1 MHKLALSL
9 SLLTAASV
17 AAAHAQQPAPPAD
30 HWLTMDS
37 LVQQLALTPEQ
48 QKTTAGPH
56 EKINAVMKE
65 AAEKRAAMRQGMG
78 GGPPSPEA
86 REQFMAMREQF
97 TAMQQT
103 INEQYAAIRKL
114 LAEPQQAKLDVLP
127 KPSVAMQRGRRP
139 PRD

>member
-9 SLLTAASV
+9 ALLTAASV

-48 QKTTAGPH
+48 QKTVAGPY

-65 AAEKRAAMRQGMG
+65 AAERRAAIRQGMG

-97 TAMQQT
+97 TATQQT
-103 INEQYAAIRKL
+103 IDEQYAAIQKL
-114 LAEPQQAKLDVLP
+114 LTEQQRATFDALP
-127 KPSVAMQRGRRP
+127 NPSVAMRRGRRP
-139 PRD
+139 PRG

>member
-9 SLLTAASV
+9 ALLTATSV
-17 AAAHAQQPAPPAD
+17 AAAHAQQPTPPTGN
-30 HWLTMDS
+30 WLAMDS
-37 LVQQLALTPEQ
+37 LVQELALTPEQ
-48 QKTTAGPH
+48 QKAVAGPYA
-56 EKINAVMKE
+56 KINAVMKE

-103 INEQYAAIRKL
+103 IDEQYGAIQKL
-114 LAEPQQAKLDVLP
+114 LTEPQRAKLDVLP